1 MQQVA
6 DIAVLMT
13 TRNIDSSGAEKV
25 LQKSFNMVLVIF
37 TNIIDWERLETNLKE
52 GFVGGFLILGFALFV
67 GGFILGMLANSLI
80 EVNSSE
86 EIMLNLF
93 ILGLLIGML
102 TIALLFVIVKLVIFT
117 KNPSTN

>member
-1 MQQVA
+1 
-6 DIAVLMT
+6 
-13 TRNIDSSGAEKV
+13 
-25 LQKSFNMVLVIF
+25 MVLVIF
-37 TNIIDWERLETNLKE
+37 TNIKDRERLETNLKE

-80 EVNSSE
+80 EVNSPE